1 MKTPKPW
8 PISHPIPKIYCVSP
22 LDPHPSPI
30 NLTCNRIVNE
40 TTGNIAV
47 LSLWTVGDDP
57 RTVGAID
64 HYTIHV
70 TIVQI
75 DDSDIWILKNAL
87 LSDSSVPA
95 KVCAIINQS
104 VNLML
109 LVG

>member
-1 MKTPKPW
+1 M
-8 PISHPIPKIYCVSP
+8 
-22 LDPHPSPI
+22 
-30 NLTCNRIVNE
+30 
-40 TTGNIAV
+40 
-47 LSLWTVGDDP
+47 GDDP
-57 RTVGAID
+57 RTVDAID

-109 LVG
+109 PVGQKLFCVYM